1 VPSLRARLD
10 RLRAVRI
17 SPRTYRSIT
26 ALALVLLATIV
37 VSGAAVRLTGSGLGC
52 PTWPTCDK
60 GSLVP
65 QAATGDHA
73 WIEFVNRLFTGA
85 VSIAVALAV
94 LGSRRLA
101 ERRRDLTLLSWGLV
115 AGVVAQAVLGGIV
128 VLVGVHPAAVAGH
141 YLLSAVLV
149 GAAVVLH
156 HRAGQP
162 IGPRRP
168 AATPPLRRW
177 SWAVVVLASLV
188 LVSGTLVSGGGPN
201 GGDEHAT
208 RFPFAVR
215 SVTQVHTLFV
225 WVLLITVLAVLERA
239 QHGDAS
245 PRAAARGRF
254 LIGAMVVQ
262 GGIGYLQYFTG
273 IPAGLVGLHVLGSV
287 VVWAAALRFHL
298 GLTEPLPEADDAP
311 AGDPVATV

>member
-1 VPSLRARLD
+1 VPSLRARVTA
-10 RLRAVRI
+10 LRAARI
-17 SPRTYRSIT
+17 SPGTYRTIT
-26 ALALVLLATIV
+26 ALALVLLAAIV
-37 VSGAAVRLTGSGLGC
+37 VSGAAVRLTGSGMGC

-73 WIEFVNRLFTGA
+73 WIEFLNRTFTGA

-128 VLVGVHPAAVAGH
+128 VLVGVNPAAVAAH

-149 GAAVVLH
+149 CAAVVLH

-162 IGPRRP
+162 TGPRRP
-168 AATPPLRRW
+168 TATPELRRW

-188 LVSGTLVSGGGPN
+188 LVSGTLVTGSGPN
-201 GGDEHAT
+201 GGDQHAA

-225 WVLLITVLAVLERA
+225 WVLLVTVLALLERISR
-239 QHGDAS
+239 GDAAPS
-245 PRAAARGRF
+245 AAARGRF
-254 LIGAMVVQ
+254 LIAAMVVQ

-287 VVWAAALRFHL
+287 VVWAAAVRFHL
-298 GLTEPLPEADDAP
+298 GLTEPLPDATTAP
-311 AGDPVATV
+311 AAGAVATS